1 MHVLKGSKANV
12 IFFIL
17 LWNRHFG
24 HSNPISRTVAE
35 IAKQLSVSK
44 TVVSEALTYL
54 VECGFFEKERLSTL
68 PKRGRPTYQYIVS
81 RQLQGL
87 LRLMGTSSQ
96 YQPLVNEL
104 LTLDQKYVSHTNLK
118 LNNRLL
124 LCVLLLHADPT
135 GVVRNLDVKTITNLA
150 GISRDQFRNQL
161 QKLKN
166 LGYIQAII
174 PGTSSRYLFT
184 HANSAYF
191 LDFSLFSAKHT
202 ILEELAPGYQLPFLQ
217 EINVDSLLNFANQCQ
232 EWLLNH
238 LKNQQLLKHLEDGNI
253 PEEKVPN
260 EFYKFAGF
268 VGHRPAYQG
277 CVYFQSADMSRLSVL
292 NVMQGRLN
300 YYASFLLS
308 NHWCDLL
315 SEQAH
320 PAYVE
325 LKNMIIRDFDAVVD
339 ASDTEKLKL
348 KKFISN
354 DGFMAL
360 IPYQCKEVFYEIMY
374 HFSIEIAEYCI
385 RELSKHEELNDYLG
399 SLHFSIFP
407 FKFVGLGARTS
418 DKKVKIYR
426 QKRGR
431 AGVNVDS

>member
-1 MHVLKGSKANV
+1 MHALKGSRANV
-12 IFFIL
+12 VFFIL

-24 HSNPISRTVAE
+24 YSNPISRTVAE
-35 IAKQLSVSK
+35 IAKQFSVSK

-54 VECGFFEKERLSTL
+54 VERGFFEKERSSTL

-81 RQLQGL
+81 RQLQDL

-104 LTLDQKYVSHTNLK
+104 LTLDQKYVLHTNLK

-217 EINVDSLLNFANQCQ
+217 EINVVSLLNFANQCQ
-232 EWLLNH
+232 EWLLKH

-315 SEQAH
+315 SEQAP

-348 KKFISN
+348 KKLIYN
-354 DGFMAL
+354 DDFMAL

-374 HFSIEIAEYCI
+374 HFSIELARYCI
-385 RELSKHEELNDYLG
+385 RELSKHEELKDYLG
-399 SLHFSIFP
+399 SLYFSIFP
-407 FKFVGLGARTS
+407 FKFVGLGAQTS
-418 DKKVKIYR
+418 VNKVKVYR
-426 QKRGR
+426 QNRGGT
-431 AGVNVDS
+431 GVTVDS